1 MEAMQSLPDLNTL
14 SHAQKDELIVA
25 LWDQVQSLTAQL
37 AAMQQSIKELQARLS
52 LNSRNSSKPSSTD
65 GMAKPAPKS
74 LRGKSGKKSGGQPGH
89 KGATLRQSDQV
100 DEVITHSGDAVCSAC
115 HLELTDFEVV
125 EKRQVFEIPEL
136 RTKVTEHVL
145 MRAYCSCGA
154 EHTGVWPQGINA
166 PVQYG
171 PRAKAVAVNL
181 NQSNFVPMARTC
193 EFMQDTFGLSLSQAS
208 LQSFSQQAASC
219 LEPTVAAIGQ
229 AVQRAPVVHADETGI
244 RVENKLHWLHCA
256 VTPALTWLG
265 YHPKRGGE
273 AFSSLGILA
282 GIKGVLVHDGLMGYK
297 QLDCLHALCNAHHL
311 RELVFVHEQEGI
323 FDSWAQ
329 EMIDLLL
336 QANGEVQQLGGPL
349 TLERQAYFTDQWA
362 VLLQRGERLNPPA
375 QHTGAPTGKRGRHKQ
390 TKAFNL
396 LMRLRNYKDDVWRF
410 MTDIGVPFTN
420 NLAEQALRMAKVRQ
434 KVSGCFRTAEGA
446 KTFFTIRSYLAT
458 MRKQKV
464 CLFDCLVSV
473 FQGQPIQPQLA

>member
-125 EKRQVFEIPEL
+125 EKRQVFELPEL
-136 RTKVTEHVL
+136 RAKVTEHVL

-362 VLLQRGERLNPPA
+362 QLLQRGERLNPPA

-390 TKAFNL
+390 SKAFNL

>member
-1 MEAMQSLPDLNTL
+1 MQSLPDLNTL
-14 SHAQKDELIVA
+14 SHAQKDELIVV

-37 AAMQQSIKELQARLS
+37 AAMQESIKELQARLS
-52 LNSRNSSKPSSTD
+52 LNSKNSSKPPSTD

-89 KGATLRQSDQV
+89 KGATLRQSAQV
-100 DEVITHSGDAVCSAC
+100 DEVITHSGGTVCSAC
-115 HLELTDFEVV
+115 HLELTHFEVI
-125 EKRQVFEIPEL
+125 EKRQVFELPEL
-136 RTKVTEHVL
+136 RAKVTEHVL
-145 MRAYCSCGA
+145 MRAYCSCGVA
-154 EHTGVWPQGINA
+154 RTGIWPEGINA

-171 PRAKAVAVNL
+171 PRVKAVAVNL
-181 NQSNFVPMARTC
+181 RQSHFVPMARTC

-229 AVQRAPVVHADETGI
+229 AVQRSPVVNADETGI
-244 RVENKLHWLHCA
+244 RVENKLNWLHCA
-256 VTPALTWLG
+256 VTKTLTWLG
-265 YHPKRGGE
+265 YHPKRGSE
-273 AFSSLGILA
+273 AFSSLGIL
-282 GIKGVLVHDGLMGYK
+282 GGVKGVLVHDGLVGYK

-329 EMIDLLL
+329 EMMDLLL
-336 QANGEVQQLGGPL
+336 LANGEVQQFGGPL
-349 TLERQAYFTDQWA
+349 TPERQTWFTDQWA
-362 VLLQRGERLNPPA
+362 LLLQRGESFNPPER
-375 QHTGAPTGKRGRHKQ
+375 HTGAPTGKRGRHKQ
-390 TKAFNL
+390 SKAFNL

-410 MTDIGVPFTN
+410 MTDVGVPFTN
-420 NLAEQALRMAKVRQ
+420 NLAEQAIRMAKVRQ
-434 KVSGCFRTAEGA
+434 KVSGCFRTAAGA

-458 MRKQKV
+458 MRKQKA

-473 FQGQPIQPQLA
+473 FLGQPIQPQLA

>member
-1 MEAMQSLPDLNTL
+1 MQSLPDLNSL
-14 SHAQKDELIVA
+14 SHAQKDELIVV
-25 LWDQVQSLTAQL
+25 LWDQGQSLTAQL

-52 LNSRNSSKPSSTD
+52 LSSKNSSKPPSTD
-65 GMAKPAPKS
+65 GLAKPAPKS
-74 LRGKSGKKSGGQPGH
+74 LRGKSGKTSGGQPGH
-89 KGATLRQSDQV
+89 TGATLRQSDHV
-100 DEVITHSGDAVCSAC
+100 DEVITHKSASVCSAC
-115 HLELTDFEVV
+115 QLELTDFEVV
-125 EKRQVFEIPEL
+125 EKRQVFELPEL
-136 RTKVTEHVL
+136 RAKVTEHIL
-145 MRAYCSCGA
+145 MRAHCSCGA
-154 EHTGVWPQGINA
+154 VHTGIWPEGINA

-181 NQSNFVPMARTC
+181 NQSHIVPMARTC

-208 LQSFSQQAASC
+208 LQSFSQQAAMC

-244 RVENKLHWLHCA
+244 RVQDKLHWLHCA
-256 VTPALTWLG
+256 VTKTLTWLG
-265 YHPKRGGE
+265 HHPKRGGE

-282 GIKGVLVHDGLMGYK
+282 EVKGVLVHDGLVGYK
-297 QLDCLHALCNAHHL
+297 QLECLHALCNAHHL

-329 EMIDLLL
+329 EMMDLLL
-336 QANGEVQQLGGPL
+336 QANGEVKALGTPL
-349 TLERQAYFTDQWA
+349 TPERQIWFMDQWA
-362 VLLQRGERLNPPA
+362 LLLQRGERFNPPER
-375 QHTGAPTGKRGRHKQ
+375 HTGAPTGKRGRHKQ
-390 TKAFNL
+390 SKAFNL

-410 MTDIGVPFTN
+410 MTDVGVPFTN

-458 MRKQKV
+458 MRKQKAG
-464 CLFDCLVSV
+464 LFDCLVSV